1 MDTNLRMQSNLS
13 CQTCKTRRIKCDGA
27 KPICQKCIKSHRTC
41 VEADAAKQQQFAIH
55 IENQYAAGEKR
66 RPRGPRSSLV
76 PIHANVDLK
85 TRARAYYVQNHFQV
99 FQDMPDVAL
108 TWAECLHE
116 WRAQGKSSPIVDL
129 AFSAV
134 ALSVFARFQNC
145 RPAAAE
151 ASKSYLNLLRHMQ
164 NHIPRFSSG
173 NPSSDEID
181 EYLLGA
187 HFMARYEAFVQN
199 HGDEADLEPLKEA
212 KVWFHIDGA
221 AAILKIWF
229 NNRHRYNPTAII
241 RQTRRKLIKS
251 CLLREQPL
259 PRWLADGGVFGE
271 REVALESD
279 HLTIQFI
286 DLHHKYL
293 ELKQSSQNGTLVA
306 QQVDSLVDD
315 FRRLDQEIQGWST
328 RLPSKWSC
336 TKHTLPETC
345 DYSQDDFYSSTI
357 FICAKLGYTAVWNE
371 YYAIRMLV
379 SHTRLQILHLAP
391 QPNSAATLECLCQ
404 LGSSADSLASF
415 VPFCLGRIR
424 KSPKGS
430 VELSSDPFKPY
441 LASLVVWPMSLAS
454 GLHTLDPAQRQ
465 WFSLALARVSK
476 SSSECLYAYAASDY
490 WAVP

>member
-1 MDTNLRMQSNLS
+1 MSNL
-13 CQTCKTRRIKCDGA
+13 QDAAYQA

-66 RPRGPRSSLV
+66 RPRGPRASLV
-76 PIHANVDLK
+76 PINSNVDLK

-116 WRAQGKSSPIVDL
+116 WKVEGKSSPIVDL
-129 AFSAV
+129 AFFTV

-145 RPAAAE
+145 RLAAAE
-151 ASKSYLNLLRHMQ
+151 ASESYLSLLRHMQ
-164 NHIPRFSSG
+164 NRIPRLSSG
-173 NPSSDEID
+173 SPSSDEID

-199 HGDEADLEPLKEA
+199 HGNEADLEPLKEV

-229 NNRHRYNPTAII
+229 NDRHCYNPTAII

-271 REVALESD
+271 RDLALEFD

-286 DLHHKYL
+286 DLQRKYL
-293 ELKQSSQNGTLVA
+293 ELKQSSQNGTLVS
-306 QQVDSLVDD
+306 QKVDSLIND
-315 FRRLDQEIQGWST
+315 FRILDQGLQSWAT
-328 RLPSKWSC
+328 RLPSKWSY
-336 TKHTLPETC
+336 TKHTLPEPC
-345 DYSQDDFYSSTI
+345 DHSKADFYSKTVSA
-357 FICAKLGYTAVWNE
+357 CAKLGYTAVWNE
-371 YYAIRMLV
+371 YYAIQMLV

-391 QPNSAATLECLCQ
+391 QLNSTETLECLTC

-424 KSPKGS
+424 KTPKGS
-430 VELSSDPFKPY
+430 VESSNDDFQPY
-441 LASLVVWPMSLAS
+441 LASLVVWPLSLAS
-454 GLHTLDPAQRQ
+454 GLHTLEPAQRQ
-465 WFSLALARVSK
+465 WFSSILARISK
-476 SSSECLYAYAASDY
+476 ESSECLYAYAASDY

>member
-1 MDTNLRMQSNLS
+1 MQSNSS
-13 CQTCKTRRIKCDGA
+13 CQTCRTRRIKCDGA

-55 IENQYAAGEKR
+55 IENQYATGEKR

-76 PIHANVDLK
+76 PMHANVDLK
-85 TRARAYYVQNHFQV
+85 TRAHAYYVQNHFQV
-99 FQDMPDVAL
+99 FQDMPDVAM
-108 TWAECLHE
+108 TWAECFHE
-116 WRAQGKSSPIVDL
+116 WKAEGKNSPIIDL

-134 ALSVFARFQNC
+134 ALSVFARFQKC

-151 ASKSYLNLLRHMQ
+151 ASKAYLSLLRHMQ
-164 NHIPRFSSG
+164 DRIPRLSSG
-173 NPSSDEID
+173 SPSSDEID

-199 HGDEADLEPLKEA
+199 HGDEADLEPLKEVN
-212 KVWFHIDGA
+212 VWFHIDGA
-221 AAILKIWF
+221 AAILKIWYD
-229 NNRHRYNPTAII
+229 NRHRYTPTAII

-259 PRWLADGGVFGE
+259 PHWLADGGVFGE
-271 REVALESD
+271 RDLALEFD

-293 ELKQSSQNGTLVA
+293 ELKQSFQNGILVA

-328 RLPSKWSC
+328 RFPSKWSY
-336 TKHTLPETC
+336 TKHTLPDTC
-345 DYSQDDFYSSTI
+345 DRSQDDFYSDTVLT
-357 FICAKLGYTAVWNE
+357 CAKLGYTGVWNDS
-371 YYAIRMLV
+371 YAIRMLI

-391 QPNSAATLECLCQ
+391 QPNPTETFECLTS
-404 LGSSADSLASF
+404 LGSSAESLASF
-415 VPFCLGRIR
+415 VPFCLGQIR
-424 KSPKGS
+424 KTLKGI
-430 VELSSDPFKPY
+430 VELSNEPFQPY

-454 GLHTLDPAQRQ
+454 GVHTLDPIQRQ
-465 WFSLALARVSK
+465 WFSSTLARVSK
-476 SSSECLYAYAASDY
+476 ASSECLYAYAANDY